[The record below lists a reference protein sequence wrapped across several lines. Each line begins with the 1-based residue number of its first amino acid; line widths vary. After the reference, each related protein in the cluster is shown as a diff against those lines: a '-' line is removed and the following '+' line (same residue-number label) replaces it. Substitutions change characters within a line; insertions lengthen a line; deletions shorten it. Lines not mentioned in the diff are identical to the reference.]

1 MTDCEDGPGAIGNV
15 ATMIP
20 AIPFG
25 AWPTPITPTA
35 AAAAVPRIEGARWVH
50 GQPWWGESVP
60 SEDGRTSVR
69 RFRPDGAVEDVLPAP
84 WSARSR
90 VHEYGGGAWTT
101 APGPV
106 LVFVDQHDQRVRRV
120 AAGSVAALTP
130 ADPVSRY
137 GGLSYQRGL
146 LLAVRER
153 MPDDGGPGIREIV
166 RIPLDGS
173 GAASPA
179 AITVLARSGDFVA
192 QPALSPDG
200 SMLAWLSWRHP
211 SMPWDDARVH
221 LARMGPGG
229 STGARTIGGT
239 GAALQPTWLRDGRLA
254 FCDDSRGRWNIWVS
268 EHGGASREL
277 ARYDAD
283 TGGPLWSLGSRW
295 FAELAGGEVIAVRTQ
310 GRDELAVISPG
321 GAVRVLESPI
331 LGEALIE
338 DVSGREALVSG
349 AGLEG
354 PGLWRVD
361 VASGAVRPVR
371 GGRSPWGAAWMPV
384 AVPMTIRGPDGPVH
398 AVRFPPTNPHAQG
411 PAATRPPY
419 VVSVHGGPTGHAS
432 PAPSVKT
439 AALTSRGI
447 GVLEVNYAG
456 SSGYGRAYRERLR
469 GRWGVADVADVL
481 AAGREL
487 IGQGLTDPDALAIAG
502 GSAGGWTVLCALV
515 ADDLFAAGIARYAV
529 ADLRSLARSGPEFE
543 SHYTEALVGAAPERA
558 DVYRE
563 RSPLSRLDRIRAPLL
578 IEQGLAD
585 RIVPP
590 AQSEAIRDE
599 LERRGIPHLYLVFD
613 GEGHG
618 FRRADTLVRQ
628 METELGFLGS
638 TLGFRPEGVPPVTL
652 RRG

>member
-1 MTDCEDGPGAIGNV
+1 M
-15 ATMIP
+15 
-20 AIPFG
+20 IPFG
-25 AWPTPITPTA
+25 AWPTPITPA
-35 AAAAVPRIEGARWVH
+35 AAAMAVPRIEGARWVNGH
-50 GQPWWGESVP
+50 PWWGETVP

-69 RFRPDGAVEDVLPAP
+69 RFRPDGTIEDVLPAP

-90 VHEYGGGAWTT
+90 VHEYGGGAWTI
-101 APGPV
+101 APGPH
-106 LVFVDQHDQRVRRV
+106 LVFVDHRDQRVRRITSR
-120 AAGSVAALTP
+120 AAVALTP
-130 ADPVSRY
+130 ADPEARY
-137 GGLSYQRGL
+137 GGLSCQGGW

-153 MPDDGGPGIREIV
+153 IPGDGGSGIREVV

-173 GAASPA
+173 AATSPA
-179 AITVLARSGDFVA
+179 AIIVLARTGDFVA
-192 QPALSPDG
+192 QPALSADR
-200 SMLAWLSWRHP
+200 SALAWVSWRHP
-211 SMPWDDARVH
+211 SMPWDDAAVH
-221 LARMGPGG
+221 VARLRHGSASGVRTVGG
-229 STGARTIGGT
+229 SGS
-239 GAALQPTWLRDGRLA
+239 AALQPTWLSDGTLA
-254 FCDDSRGRWNIWVS
+254 FCDDPDGRWNIWIS
-268 EHGGASREL
+268 QRGAPPRPL

-295 FAELAGGEVIAVRTQ
+295 FAELAGGDVIAVRTQ
-310 GRDELAVISPG
+310 GRDDLAVISPG
-321 GAVRVLESPI
+321 GAVRVLETPI

-338 DVSGREALVSG
+338 DVSGRRALVSG

-354 PGLWRVD
+354 PGLWCVD
-361 VASGAVRPVR
+361 VDSGEAQAVR
-371 GGRSPWGAAWMPV
+371 GGRSAWGPAWMPV
-384 AVPMTIRGPDGPVH
+384 AVPMTFPGTDGPVH
-398 AVRFPPTNPHAQG
+398 AFRFPPTNPRARG
-411 PAATRPPY
+411 PAAARPPY

-469 GRWGVADVADVL
+469 GRWGQVDVADVL
-481 AAGREL
+481 AAARGL
-487 IGQGLTDPDALAIAG
+487 IRQGVAEAGSLAIAG

-529 ADLRSLARSGPEFE
+529 ADLRDLAASGPEFE
-543 SHYTEALVGAAPERA
+543 SHYTEALVGATADRA

-599 LERRGIPHLYLVFD
+599 LARRGVPHIYLAFD

-618 FRRADTLVRQ
+618 FRRADTVIRQ
-628 METELGFLGS
+628 LETEIGFLGR
-638 TLGFRPEGVPPVTL
+638 TLGFEPDGVPPVSL
-652 RRG
+652 QHG

>member
-1 MTDCEDGPGAIGNV
+1 MTRTV
-15 ATMIP
+15 
-20 AIPFG
+20 PFG
-25 AWPTPITPTA
+25 AWPTPITPA
-35 AAAAVPRIEGARWVH
+35 AAAVAVPRIEGARWV
-50 GQPWWGESVP
+50 GGEPWWGESVP
-60 SEDGRTSVR
+60 SEDGRTAVR
-69 RFRPDGAVEDVLPAP
+69 RHRQDGSVEDVLPAP

-120 AAGSVAALTP
+120 APGSARSAVLLTP
-130 ADPVSRY
+130 ADAATRY
-137 GGLSYQRGL
+137 GGLSYQQGR
-146 LLAVRER
+146 LLAIRER
-153 MPDDGGPGIREIV
+153 MPDGGAPGIREIV

-173 GAASPA
+173 GAGSPA
-179 AITVLARSGDFVA
+179 AIVVLARSGDFVA
-192 QPALSPDG
+192 QPALSRDG
-200 SMLAWLSWRHP
+200 SLLAWLSWRHP

-221 LARMGPGG
+221 VARMGPGP
-229 STGARTIGGT
+229 AAGGT
-239 GAALQPTWLRDGRLA
+239 IIPGAGAALQPTWLQDGRLA
-254 FCDDSRGRWNIWVS
+254 FCDDSGGRWNIWIS
-268 EHGGASREL
+268 ERGAVPREL

-295 FAELAGGEVIAVRTQ
+295 FAELAGGDIIAVRTQ
-310 GRDELAVISPG
+310 GQDELVVIAPA
-321 GAVRVLESPI
+321 GAVRTVDSPI
-331 LGEALIE
+331 VGEAVIE

-349 AGLEG
+349 AGREG

-361 VASGAVRPVR
+361 ADSGAVRTVR

-398 AVRFPPTNPHAQG
+398 AFRFPPTNPHAAG
-411 PAATRPPY
+411 PAGARPPY

-469 GRWGVADVADVL
+469 GHWGVADVADVL

-487 IGQGLTDPDALAIAG
+487 IDRGLTDAGALAIAG

-515 ADDLFAAGIARYAV
+515 AEDLFAAGIARYAV
-529 ADLRSLARSGPEFE
+529 ADLRSLARTGPEFE
-543 SHYTEALVGAAPERA
+543 SHYTQALVGADPDRA
-558 DVYRE
+558 EVYRE

-585 RIVPP
+585 PIVPP
-590 AQSEAIRDE
+590 AQSEAIRNA
-599 LERRGIPHLYLVFD
+599 LARRGVPYLYLAFE

-618 FRRADTLVRQ
+618 FRRADTVVRQ
-628 METELGFLGS
+628 METEVGFLGRTLGFL
-638 TLGFRPEGVPPVTL
+638 PDGVPPVTL
-652 RRG
+652 QRD